1 MIEQLIETNRL
12 YNYRINDG
20 GLGIC
25 MANSEV
31 EAINKV
37 KESYLK
43 HGYCASELTEIQV
56 ILIQKAGLYFG
67 DDVLELFDI

>member
-1 MIEQLIETNRL
+1 MIEQLIETNNL
-12 YNYRINDG
+12 YSYSINDG

-31 EAINKV
+31 EAVHKV

-43 HGYCASELTEIQV
+43 HGYCASELTDVQV
-56 ILIQKAGLYFG
+56 ILIKKEGLYFG
-67 DDVLELFDI
+67 DDVLELFYI